1 MHQAPDRWTTGWL
14 NDLLIDTN
22 SARGLKATISNPKVS
37 DEAKEHA
44 KERLEAME

>member
-1 MHQAPDRWTTGWL
+1 MDQAPDRWTTGWL
-14 NDLLIDTN
+14 NDLLTDTN
-22 SARGLKATISNPKVS
+22 SVRGLKATISNPKVS